1 MTRRPPFF
9 MGQIE
14 ASGDDR
20 IERFHDPG
28 AGRQVGYH
36 FARPLAAQVGQHEFG
51 ARLYER
57 ICCVDEYSAVPR
69 WQALQRVLYI
79 PPGNSEQDIV
89 EACGRLDLSRGRP
102 VSSSATLAGKRF
114 WTSSAAQ
121 HYFGASRQGL
131 PRERKRHRA
140 RADRSELMMRPPSL
154 SRN

>member
-79 PPGNSEQDIV
+79 PPGNGEQDIV
-89 EACGRLDLSRGRP
+89 EACGLLDRGRVRSVP
-102 VSSSATLAGKRF
+102 ELSNLAGKRF
-114 WTSSAAQ
+114 WTTSAAQ
-121 HYFGASRQGL
+121 NYFMASRQGL
-131 PRERKRHRA
+131 SRERKRDRTG
-140 RADRSELMMRPPSL
+140 ADRSELHGPAS
-154 SRN
+154 